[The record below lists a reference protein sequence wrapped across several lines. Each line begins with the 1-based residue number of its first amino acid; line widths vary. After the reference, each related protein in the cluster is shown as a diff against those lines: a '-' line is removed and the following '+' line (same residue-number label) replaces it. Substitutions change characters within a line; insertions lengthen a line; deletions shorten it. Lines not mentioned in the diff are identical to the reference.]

1 MADVETWRPGGPALG
16 ARELDGLLTVEGL
29 SAAALDAVRAGL
41 LQLGGRRSRRP
52 EWPDEFL
59 TPASRLGSN
68 TMQYRYRVMVVYIA
82 GLFMTI
88 IDGTIV
94 NVALPT
100 LAREFGVSSTDIE
113 WVAVSYL
120 LALAA
125 IIPAAGWLGDRF
137 GTKRMFLVAL
147 SVFVLASGLCGAA
160 PTLPLLIAARI
171 LQGLGAGLITP
182 IGSAMLFR
190 AFPLEERS
198 TATVGVLSVAV
209 VAPAIGPV
217 LGGVIVDNIDWRWI
231 FYVNL
236 PIGIFALALAAAWLR
251 EEEGGEAGRLDLGGL
266 VLSAT
271 GVSLLIYTLS
281 TGPENGWLATP
292 TLATGAIGVAAIVS
306 LVFVELRIERPMLQL
321 RLFSDRLFRV
331 INISSSMVYAGFFG
345 WIFVLPLYMQT
356 LRGLTATQSGLV
368 QAPQAVAIFIVSNL
382 IGRRLYRVVG
392 PRRLMIVG
400 ITMTATA
407 TASFALADLDTPL
420 WQIAAGSFVRGA
432 SVGMVFVSIQT
443 AVYATVS
450 NAETGRATSVFNTQ
464 RQISFAAGVA
474 LAASV
479 IAANVSAVGGDAAP
493 AIDRLS
499 AYQWGFLA
507 MGLVMLPAA
516 VTSWFVHD
524 GDVAATRGLR

>member
-1 MADVETWRPGGPALG
+1 V
-16 ARELDGLLTVEGL
+16 
-29 SAAALDAVRAGL
+29 
-41 LQLGGRRSRRP
+41 
-52 EWPDEFL
+52 
-59 TPASRLGSN
+59 
-68 TMQYRYRVMVVYIA
+68 QYKYRVMVVYIV

-100 LAREFGVSSTDIE
+100 LAREFEVSSTDIE
-113 WVAVSYL
+113 WVSVAYL

-125 IIPAAGWLGDRF
+125 VIPAAGWLGDRF

-147 SVFVLASGLCGAA
+147 AVFVVASGLCGAA
-160 PTLPLLIAARI
+160 PSLTLLVAARI

-190 AFPLEERS
+190 AFPLAERS

-217 LGGVIVDNIDWRWI
+217 LGGVLVDNTSWRWI

-236 PIGIFALALAAAWLR
+236 PIGAIALLLAGLWLR
-251 EEEGGEAGRLDLGGL
+251 EERQETAGPLDIRGL

-281 TGPENGWLATP
+281 TGPENGWVSPGTI
-292 TLATGAIGVAAIVS
+292 ATGVLGAAAIVG
-306 LVFVELRIERPMLQL
+306 LVVVELGIEQPMLQL
-321 RLFSDRLFRV
+321 RLFTNRLFRI
-331 INISSSMVYAGFFG
+331 INISASMVYAGFFG
-345 WIFVLPLYMQT
+345 WVFVLPLYMQT
-356 LRGLTATQSGLV
+356 LRGLSATQSGLT
-368 QAPQAVAIFIVSNL
+368 QAPQALAVFVVSNL
-382 IGRRLYRVVG
+382 LGKRVYRVVG
-392 PRRLMIVG
+392 PRRLMIFG
-400 ITMTATA
+400 SAATA
-407 TASFALADLDTPL
+407 VVTGAFAFADLDTPL
-420 WQIAAGSFVRGA
+420 WVLGTGSALRGA
-432 SVGMVFVSIQT
+432 AVGMVFVSIQT

-450 NAETGRATSVFNTQ
+450 NADTGRATSLFNTQ
-464 RQISFAAGVA
+464 RQIAFASGVA

-479 IAANVSAVGGDAAP
+479 IAARVSAVGGDSAP
-493 AIDRLS
+493 AIDRLP

-516 VTSWFVHD
+516 VASWFVD
-524 GDVAATRGLR
+524 DDDVAATRGFA